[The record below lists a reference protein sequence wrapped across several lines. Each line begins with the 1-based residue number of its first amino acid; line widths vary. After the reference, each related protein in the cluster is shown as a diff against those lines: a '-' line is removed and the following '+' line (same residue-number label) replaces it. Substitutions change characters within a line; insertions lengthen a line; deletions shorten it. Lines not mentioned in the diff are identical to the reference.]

1 MNRVRAPGL
10 DVSPPGFEL
19 NGGITIE
26 VVGHTI
32 YAFGVEPLTFLPL
45 ASTSLLG
52 EFRDA

>member
-1 MNRVRAPGL
+1 MYRL
-10 DVSPPGFEL
+10 SPQRLEV